1 MTIFELTFGLT
12 SLILG
17 LALTHMASALYKLAQ
32 AGGRVRWAPEPLL
45 QATIVLLVI
54 VFVWLNQWEGRTA
67 TSVVF
72 WRVLLQVLKLMA
84 LYIAA
89 AACLPEAREGESK
102 IDLYGHYDS
111 TRRLSFG
118 AMAAGLVLFDA
129 YTLSGKVALQWR
141 WDMLS
146 IFEFLGP
153 YIVMMFVRQRWLN
166 NLLLIAV
173 LIYWGSLV
181 MTYRLSG

>member
-54 VFVWLNQWEGRTA
+54 VIRNFRMNHWWIGDAFVEIS

-72 WRVLLQVLKLMA
+72 RGFLV
-84 LYIAA
+84 I
-89 AACLPEAREGESK
+89 
-102 IDLYGHYDS
+102 
-111 TRRLSFG
+111 LS
-118 AMAAGLVLFDA
+118 
-129 YTLSGKVALQWR
+129 W
-141 WDMLS
+141 
-146 IFEFLGP
+146 I
-153 YIVMMFVRQRWLN
+153 LN
-166 NLLLIAV
+166 NF
-173 LIYWGSLV
+173 WSL
-181 MTYRLSG
+181 REFCFASASRHDGRSSASR